1 LEKSTLTL
9 EERMFVRDVDI
20 NLIINILFPNEKLDE
35 IKDLLDGI
43 NNINDINVIK
53 RYCLILSEGS
63 IDKLMDQIKVANLDY
78 RDIIASLDNTKYG
91 NSLIKKIFTLL
102 N

>member
-1 LEKSTLTL
+1 MEKSTLTL